1 MNVPTEPAKRHTLHV
16 LGCLGIKHAY
26 LDMPLEEARRRY
38 IEVEGDLPE
47 EWVISFEFDDEFS
60 VYDAWS

>member
-1 MNVPTEPAKRHTLHV
+1 
-16 LGCLGIKHAY
+16 
-26 LDMPLEEARRRY
+26 MPLEEARRRY